1 MASDAVTLIMNDH
14 RELERLFGEVQS
26 GKGDRRA
33 LVEEIAAR
41 LTAHSRAEEAKVYPA
56 IKKADPAESG
66 DVDHAYHEHD
76 EAEELLQK
84 VVRNVD
90 SPQFTQMF
98 TEFVQAVKHHVEEEE
113 SKVLPALREA
123 VDKDTLDK
131 LGEAFMTARAG
142 ELRKAGFD
150 EESEYKA
157 AQDKGR
163 ADLADATR
171 DELYEMAREADIPG
185 RSTMNKEELSE
196 AVSRQG

>member
-56 IKKADPAESG
+56 IKKADPAESD

-76 EAEELLQK
+76 EADELLRK
-84 VVRNVD
+84 VVQNVD
-90 SPQFTQMF
+90 SPQFTELF
-98 TEFVQAVKHHVEEEE
+98 TQFVQAVKHHVEEEE

-123 VDKDTLDK
+123 VDTATLDE
-131 LGEAFMTARAG
+131 LGGAFMSERAR

-150 EESEYKA
+150 EESEHKA
-157 AQDKGR
+157 AYDKGR

-171 DELYEMAREADIPG
+171 DELYEMAKDADIPG
-185 RSTMNKEELSE
+185 RSSMTKDELSE
-196 AVSRQG
+196 ALSREG